1 LFAGIKMTEALF
13 HLRPRA
19 LYRLIAH
26 SDERY
31 LQIMRD
37 SMWTGMRVVLAEIL
51 EFFLDTKFIPQ
62 GSMDKI
68 IGSGKFRQEST
79 PLG

>member
-1 LFAGIKMTEALF
+1 MGVKLTEVLF
-13 HLRPRA
+13 HIRPKA
-19 LYRLIAH
+19 LYRLVTH
-26 SDERY
+26 TDKRY

-37 SMWTGMRVVLAEIL
+37 SMLTGIRVVLAEIW
-51 EFFLDTKFIPQ
+51 EFFFDTKFIPQ
-62 GSMDKI
+62 GSMDRI

>member
-1 LFAGIKMTEALF
+1 
-13 HLRPRA
+13 
-19 LYRLIAH
+19 LIAH
-26 SDERY
+26 PDPRY

-37 SMWTGMRVVLAEIL
+37 SMLSGIRVVLAEIW
-51 EFFLDTKFIPQ
+51 EFFLDTKFVRQ

-68 IGSGKFRQEST
+68 IGSSKFRQEST